1 MLASWQR
8 PWLLPVRELEGDV
21 TGGGS
26 WILPQARISS
36 PGPVPPQLTALQGLV
51 NSLPLPSPRVP
62 RDVAGA
68 SLVERLKPQ
77 EAQTL
82 CQGHGAGLPPRGLLH
97 WKRSGLT
104 CQLRSLGSCRSACWR
119 EEGSEAAGEA
129 VPL

>member
-1 MLASWQR
+1 MAPGPHSGLWELAARAQELGGLASWQR

-26 WILPQARISS
+26 WILPQARVSS

-68 SLVERLKPQ
+68 SLVERLKPLPGPWSWATSSGASPL
-77 EAQTL
+77 EEERAHVPAQVT
-82 CQGHGAGLPPRGLLH
+82 G
-97 WKRSGLT
+97 
-104 CQLRSLGSCRSACWR
+104 
-119 EEGSEAAGEA
+119 
-129 VPL
+129 